1 MAKFAIDFQK
11 NKKQTAILITLGAVF
26 ALIAYLNF
34 LLIPQAA
41 SVVETFRTMSKLNS
55 DVKGAVRNIAAI
67 GALEKEIAVSDEK
80 IERYVKMLPAE
91 KEIPAFL
98 ENLAAMARDANVR
111 IVAITPV
118 AGKETEGE
126 KGRIYQEMP
135 IQISAK
141 SGYHELGHFLASLE
155 SSDRFIKV
163 VDIDIRGNSSMPKRH
178 DIDLLLTTYVL
189 IKGK

>member
-1 MAKFAIDFQK
+1 MAKFILDFQK
-11 NKKQTAILITLGAVF
+11 NKKQTALLITLGAVLAF
-26 ALIAYLNF
+26 IAYLNF

-41 SVVETFRTMSKLNS
+41 SVISTFKNMAKLNA
-55 DVKGAVRNIAAI
+55 DVRGAVSDIASI
-67 GALEKEIAVSDEK
+67 GSLEKEISSYDEK
-80 IERYVKMLPAE
+80 IERYVNMLPAE
-91 KEIPAFL
+91 KEIPALL

-118 AGKETEGE
+118 TGKETDGE

-141 SGYHELGHFLASLE
+141 SGYHELGRFLLSLE
-155 SSDRFIKV
+155 SSDRFIKI
-163 VDIDIRGNSSMPKRH
+163 VDMEVRGNSTTPKRH

-189 IKGK
+189 LKGK